1 MITKKDVE
9 YIAGLARVHLKD
21 DELEKLQTNLQS
33 ILGYVEKLSTLDITN
48 VEPTSHALAL
58 SNVFRQD
65 IVRPSLSQTDA
76 LKIAPEK
83 HDGAFKVPQV
93 IE

>member
-9 YIAGLARVHLKD
+9 YIAGLARIHLKE
-21 DELEKLQTNLQS
+21 DEIVKLTSNLEG
-33 ILGYVEKLSTLDITN
+33 ILGYVEKLSTLDVTN
-48 VEPTSHALAL
+48 VEPTSHALPVK
-58 SNVFRQD
+58 NVFRQD
-65 IVRPSLSQTDA
+65 IVKPSFSQEDA
-76 LKIAPEK
+76 LKIAPQQ

>member
-48 VEPTSHALAL
+48 VEPTSHALPL
-58 SNVFRQD
+58 HNVFRND
-65 IVRPSLSQTDA
+65 IVKPSLNQKDA
-76 LKIAPEK
+76 LKIAPQQ

>member
-9 YIAGLARVHLKD
+9 YIAGLARIHLT
-21 DELEKLQTNLQS
+21 EVEIEKLTTNLGG
-33 ILGYVEKLSTLDITN
+33 ILGYVEQLKKLDVTN
-48 VEPTSHALAL
+48 VEPTSHALPVQ
-58 SNVFRQD
+58 NVFRPD
-65 IVRPSLSQTDA
+65 IVKPSLTQDEA
-76 LKIAPEK
+76 LRIAPQK